1 MLLAL
6 VQVLGLSLGFHICHE
21 FTLLKSLYAEF
32 QIAFKV
38 DVLICFV
45 ILFIW
50 LIFFFFFWSGMYGWA
65 FWQLWFVL
73 CSLIEVVFR
82 DEFLGY
88 FFQCKICLGVIVR
101 ECLSV
106 IWSRYVSGLWG
117 LFWRYPQWGF
127 SLLVWCMG

>member
-50 LIFFFFFWSGMYGWA
+50 LIFFFFF
-65 FWQLWFVL
+65 
-73 CSLIEVVFR
+73 LIWYVW
-82 DEFLGY
+82 
-88 FFQCKICLGVIVR
+88 
-101 ECLSV
+101 LSV
-106 IWSRYVSGLWG
+106 LATMVCVMFAY
-117 LFWRYPQWGF
+117 
-127 SLLVWCMG
+127 

>member
-50 LIFFFFFWSGMYGWA
+50 LIYFFFGSDLVCMVERFGNYG
-65 FWQLWFVL
+65 L
-73 CSLIEVVFR
+73 CYVRLLR
-82 DEFLGY
+82 LFLGMS
-88 FFQCKICLGVIVR
+88 F
-101 ECLSV
+101 
-106 IWSRYVSGLWG
+106 
-117 LFWRYPQWGF
+117 
-127 SLLVWCMG
+127 